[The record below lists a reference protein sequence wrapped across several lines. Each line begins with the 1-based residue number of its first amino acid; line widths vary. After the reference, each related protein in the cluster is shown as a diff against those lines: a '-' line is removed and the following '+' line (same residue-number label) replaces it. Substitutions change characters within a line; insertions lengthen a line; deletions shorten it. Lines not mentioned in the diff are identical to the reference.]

1 MKASRLPTAI
11 ATAIATCCVM
21 PASYAANSC
30 AVKSGPATAALV
42 ELYTSEGCSSCP
54 PADRQLNRLPRT
66 LDRGAVVVPLALHVT
81 YWDRIGWK
89 DVFAQKGFDAR
100 QAQLL
105 ASARHKF
112 AYTPQFF
119 VNGRE
124 LRDWSDNLP
133 AAVRRTNAILAP
145 LTITLKTSA
154 TDAGALLLEA
164 AVSAPGQRTAGD
176 LYVALS
182 ESALVSKV
190 LSGENQGATLRHDAT
205 ARLWLGPFALTGGSA
220 HMRQQVAL
228 PAGWQRERLQA
239 VAFVQ
244 APDARILQA
253 VITAQCQRVAS
264 L

>member
-1 MKASRLPTAI
+1 MHAPRLLTAI
-11 ATAIATCCVM
+11 TTFCLM
-21 PASYAANSC
+21 PASYAANAC

-54 PADRQLNRLPRT
+54 PADRHLNGLRRT
-66 LDRGAVVVPLALHVT
+66 LNPHAALVPLALHVT

-89 DVFAQKGFDAR
+89 DLFAQKAFDFR
-100 QAQLL
+100 QTQLL
-105 ASARHKF
+105 ESGRRKV

-124 LRDWSDNLP
+124 LRDWSADLP
-133 AAVRRTNAILAP
+133 AAVRRTNAIPAP
-145 LTITLKTSA
+145 LTITLTTSA
-154 TDAGALLLEA
+154 PNAGTLLLEA
-164 AVSAPGQRTAGD
+164 AVNAPDQRTTGA

-190 LSGENQGATLRHDAT
+190 LSGENQGATLRHNAT
-205 ARLWLGPFALTGGSA
+205 ARLWLGPYALAGGRA
-220 HMRQQVAL
+220 QMRQSVAL
-228 PAGWQRERLQA
+228 PSGWQREQLHA

-244 APDARILQA
+244 APDASILQA
-253 VITAQCQRVAS
+253 VSTAQCQTPAS